1 MGRYRGQHGGVRYA
15 LRQNAKLDDAT
26 KKENSTS
33 APKAET
39 KKVEEAPK
47 APVSGEGNK
56 VLSPIGGTVNELKVK
71 VGDKVK
77 KGQCVAIVEA
87 MKLENEVVSE
97 FDGEVTEILVSK
109 GQNVTAKA
117 ALMIVK

>member
-1 MGRYRGQHGGVRYA
+1 MKIYKIKVNGKSYRVELEA
-15 LRQNAKLDDAT
+15 MEEFAT
-26 KKENSTS
+26 K
-33 APKAET
+33 APVTE
-39 KKVEEAPK
+39 KKVEAPK
-47 APVSGEGNK
+47 ATTGEGNQ
-56 VLSPIGGTVNELKVK
+56 VVSPIQGTVLNLKVK

-109 GQNVTAKA
+109 GQSITAKA